1 MNTQAKKYLY
11 NHTSPET
18 AYVVNDYPWGF
29 RLRTQIRYWV
39 ETSTAKNGGQR
50 FCSQT
55 INPKTG
61 LWCKPKKGTYSPIVI
76 MFLDEKDHVDYT
88 CLNMHNDEKYI
99 NKFKETHLDNLD
111 EYQKQTLK
119 EVLAFEKVMR
129 NVTFEIVTSEPVSL
143 FSKDPEDVA
152 KREKLMREQEERKK
166 QREESFNNINKRIVY
181 ELNKIVL

>member
-1 MNTQAKKYLY
+1 MNTETKKYIY
-11 NHTSPET
+11 NHTNPET
-18 AYVVNDYPWGF
+18 AHLVKDYPWGF

-61 LWCKPKKGTYSPIVI
+61 LWCKPKKSTYFPIVI

-88 CLNMHNDEKYI
+88 CLRMNSDEKYI
-99 NKFKETHLDNLD
+99 NKFKELHLNNLD

-129 NVTFEIVTSEPVSL
+129 NVTFEIVESEPVNL
-143 FSKDPEDVA
+143 FSKNPEDVA
-152 KREKLMREQEERKK
+152 KRERLLKEQEERKK
-166 QREESFNNINKRIVY
+166 QKEESFKKINKAISY
-181 ELNKIVL
+181 ELNKIIL